1 MFYKNCSVRRT
12 DILVFKTSEML
23 QSNFVETFTNK
34 ILTISDILVQ
44 SLLLKPQTWSHPIAQ
59 QYIRN
64 IYKQAFL
71 CLALIM
77 CTNSAK
83 HRGNITHFNIYKINV
98 GST

>member
-1 MFYKNCSVRRT
+1 MDGIDIYIPDSTNYKST
-12 DILVFKTSEML
+12 ASGA
-23 QSNFVETFTNK
+23 NK

-44 SLLLKPQTWSHPIAQ
+44 SLLLKPQTWSHPIAE